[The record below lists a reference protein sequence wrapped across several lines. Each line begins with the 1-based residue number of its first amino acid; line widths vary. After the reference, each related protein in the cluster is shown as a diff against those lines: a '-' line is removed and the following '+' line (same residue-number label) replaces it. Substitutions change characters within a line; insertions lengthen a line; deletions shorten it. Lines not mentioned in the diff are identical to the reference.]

1 MSERYFKWLLLA
13 PTLLVVAAMAAFP
26 LGYSLVLSFRQW
38 KLAQSNTPGDFI
50 GLQNYTNL
58 LLDDP
63 EFWETVRVTCVF
75 VGADVLAT
83 LVIALSVALLLRKAG
98 RVNSLARVLLM
109 LPFVMSPALIGI
121 SFRFFLNP
129 EYGVLQAALASMVPW
144 FAGKVWLADS
154 TLSMVAV
161 VASDVWHW
169 APYMTLVILGG
180 LASIPAETQEAAKV
194 DGASSWAVFRD
205 ITLPQLKPVIAIV
218 LLLKTVFALKA
229 FDTIYTLSS
238 GGPGTSTQTLAYFV
252 YQTAFNYY
260 DMGYAAAAAYVLTAV
275 LMVLAGFYLRL
286 LFKKPSS

>member
-1 MSERYFKWLLLA
+1 MAERYLKWLLLA
-13 PTLLVVAAMAAFP
+13 PTVLVVAAMAAFP
-26 LGYSLVLSFRQW
+26 LGYSLLLSFRQW
-38 KLAQSNTPGDFI
+38 KLAQSNTPGDFV
-50 GLQNYTNL
+50 GLKNYSNL
-58 LLDDP
+58 LTDDP
-63 EFWETVRVTCVF
+63 EFWDTVRVTVVF
-75 VGADVLAT
+75 VGADVIAT
-83 LVIALSVALLLRKAG
+83 LVIALSIALLLRSVG
-98 RVNSLARVLLM
+98 RVNSLARVLLI

-129 EYGVLQAALASMVPW
+129 EYGVFQAALGSVVPW

-154 TLSMVAV
+154 TLAMVAV

-169 APYMTLVILGG
+169 APYMTLVLLGG

-194 DGASSWAVFRD
+194 DGASNWAVFRD
-205 ITLPQLKPVIAIV
+205 ITLPQLKGVIAIV

-260 DMGYAAAAAYVLTAV
+260 DLGYAAAAAYVLTAV

-286 LFKKPSS
+286 LFAKATS

>member
-1 MSERYFKWLLLA
+1 MGERYFKWLLLA
-13 PTLLVVAAMAAFP
+13 PTLIVVAAMAAFP
-26 LGYSLVLSFRQW
+26 LGYSLLLSFRQW

-58 LLDDP
+58 LTDDP
-63 EFWETVRVTCVF
+63 EFWDSVRVTVVF

-129 EYGVLQAALASMVPW
+129 EYGVFQAMLASVIPW

-180 LASIPAETQEAAKV
+180 LASIPAETQEAAKI
-194 DGASSWAVFRD
+194 DGASRWAVFRD